1 MLDFSNGSLLVLSFP
16 SVLKAALLFGYLPL
30 KQFPIQHLDSLGFEP
45 EMRVYA
51 GCTRP
56 YHQVPTEPV
65 HMDISQERV
74 LEVKEDKTLDC
85 FLKYLS
91 LLDKENSS

>member
-1 MLDFSNGSLLVLSFP
+1 
-16 SVLKAALLFGYLPL
+16 
-30 KQFPIQHLDSLGFEP
+30 
-45 EMRVYA
+45 MRVYT
-51 GCTRP
+51 GCTRV

-74 LEVKEDKTLDC
+74 LEVKEDETLGC

-91 LLDKENSS
+91 FLNKENSS